1 MPRQRYDSGMSLR
14 PLLALSVEIR
24 ITSTVPLATCSAAA
38 GFPSPAEDHLDRAL
52 DFNELLVTNVPA
64 TFVVRVSGDS
74 MTDVGIMPGDYAVV
88 NRALRAVDKAIV
100 VALVDGEFTLKR
112 YRRRGPRIWLHA
124 ENPAYEDIEILDGMA
139 FEIWGVVTGI
149 VRKF

>member
-1 MPRQRYDSGMSLR
+1 MPLR
-14 PLLALSVEIR
+14 PLLALSVELR
-24 ITSTVPLATCSAAA
+24 VAATVPLATSSAAA

-52 DFNELLVTNVPA
+52 DFNELLVENVPA

-74 MTDVGIMPGDYAVV
+74 MSGIGILPNDYAVV
-88 NRALRAVDKAIV
+88 NRALRAANKSVV

-112 YRRRGPRIWLHA
+112 YRRRGARIWLEA
-124 ENPAYEDIEILDGMA
+124 ENPVYEDIEILDGMG
-139 FEIWGVVTGI
+139 FEIWGVVTAI

>member
-1 MPRQRYDSGMSLR
+1 MPLR
-14 PLLALSVEIR
+14 PLLALSVELR
-24 ITSTVPLATCSAAA
+24 VAATVPLATSSAAA

-52 DFNELLVTNVPA
+52 DFNELLVENVPA
-64 TFVVRVSGDS
+64 TFVVRVSGNS

-88 NRALRAVDKAIV
+88 NRALRAVDKAVV

-112 YRRRGPRIWLHA
+112 YRRRGARIWLQA
-124 ENPAYEDIEILDGMA
+124 ENPTYQDIDILDGMA

>member
-1 MPRQRYDSGMSLR
+1 MPVI
-14 PLLALSVEIR
+14 ALSIEIR
-24 ITSTVPLATCSAAA
+24 TTAAVPLASYRAAA

-64 TFVVRVSGDS
+64 TFVVRVTGDS
-74 MTDVGIMPGDYAVV
+74 MTGVGIMEGDYAVV
-88 NRALRAVDKAIV
+88 NRAVRPTNKAVV

-112 YRRRGPRIWLHA
+112 LRRRGSRTWLQA
-124 ENPAYEDIEILDGMA
+124 ENPAYRDIDILDGMA

>member
-1 MPRQRYDSGMSLR
+1 MP
-14 PLLALSVEIR
+14 LAALPVEIR
-24 ITSTVPLATCSAAA
+24 ATVAVPLASYGAAA

-64 TFVVRVSGDS
+64 TFVVRVTGDS
-74 MTDVGIMPGDYAVV
+74 MTGVGIIAGDYAVV
-88 NRALRAVDKAIV
+88 NRAIRPTNKAVV

-112 YRRRGPRIWLHA
+112 FRRRGARVWLEA
-124 ENPAYEDIEILDGMA
+124 ENPVYEDIEILDGMA

-149 VRKF
+149 ARKF

>member
-1 MPRQRYDSGMSLR
+1 MP
-14 PLLALSVEIR
+14 LAALPVEIR
-24 ITSTVPLATCSAAA
+24 TTVAVPLASYGAAA

-52 DFNELLVTNVPA
+52 DFNELLIENVPA
-64 TFVVRVSGDS
+64 TFVVRVAGDS
-74 MTDVGIMPGDYAVV
+74 MTNVGIMPNDYAVV

-112 YRRRGPRIWLHA
+112 YRRRGGRIWLQA
-124 ENPAYEDIEILDGMA
+124 ENAAYQDIDILDGMA

>member
-1 MPRQRYDSGMSLR
+1 MP
-14 PLLALSVEIR
+14 LAALPVEIR
-24 ITSTVPLATCSAAA
+24 TTVAVPLASYGAAA

-64 TFVVRVSGDS
+64 TFVVRVTGDS
-74 MTDVGIMPGDYAVV
+74 MTGVGIIAGDYAVV
-88 NRALRAVDKAIV
+88 NRAIRPTNKAVV

-112 YRRRGPRIWLHA
+112 FRRRGARVWLEA
-124 ENPAYEDIEILDGMA
+124 ENPVYEDIEILDGMA

-149 VRKF
+149 ARKF

>member
-1 MPRQRYDSGMSLR
+1 MPLR
-14 PLLALSVEIR
+14 PLLALSVELR
-24 ITSTVPLATCSAAA
+24 VAATVPLATSSAAA

-52 DFNELLVTNVPA
+52 DVNELLVENVPA
-64 TFVVRVSGDS
+64 TFVVRVSGNS

-88 NRALRAVDKAIV
+88 NRALRAVDKAVV

-112 YRRRGPRIWLHA
+112 YRRRGARIWLQA
-124 ENPAYEDIEILDGMA
+124 ENPTYQDIDILDGMA

>member
-1 MPRQRYDSGMSLR
+1 MP
-14 PLLALSVEIR
+14 LAALPVEIR
-24 ITSTVPLATCSAAA
+24 ATVAVPLASYGAAA

-52 DFNELLVTNVPA
+52 DFNELLIENVPA
-64 TFVVRVSGDS
+64 TFVVRVAGDS
-74 MTDVGIMPGDYAVV
+74 MTNVGIMPNDYAVV

-112 YRRRGPRIWLHA
+112 YRRRGGRIWLQA
-124 ENPAYEDIEILDGMA
+124 ENAAYQDIDILDGMA